1 MALTVAF
8 RPGTV
13 GHALGHACNA
23 LGVKR
28 VAEALGRSPATLYDW
43 FNEDR
48 PQRLP
53 DFRVEQLQLVA
64 GMVAARGLPHA
75 FGLLFGAAGGA
86 AVPQPHSPDL
96 LHHFAFLTELRG
108 RTAGLACRLYD
119 RAVTPPGAPRRRGPL
134 TVTAAEQTALI
145 AAVGAEIDG
154 LLAFKALLMESTA
167 IAALSPA
174 LSPALAAE

>member
-1 MALTVAF
+1 MALNIAF

-28 VAEALGRSPATLYDW
+28 VAEALGKSPATLYDW

-48 PQRLP
+48 PQKLP
-53 DFRVEQLQLVA
+53 DLKVEQLQLVA
-64 GMVAARGLPHA
+64 GMVASRGLPHY

-86 AVPQPHSPDL
+86 AVPKPHSPDL

-108 RTAGLACRLYD
+108 RTASLACRLYD
-119 RAVTPPGAPRRRGPL
+119 RAGEARRRGAF
-134 TVTAAEQTALI
+134 TVTAAEQTELI
-145 AAVGAEIDG
+145 AAVDAEIDG
-154 LLAFKALLMESTA
+154 LMAFRALLMESTSV
-167 IAALSPA
+167 AALSLPM
-174 LSPALAAE
+174 AAE